1 MVIWIAERLER
12 HFNVPSQ
19 LTILVLRRLIV
30 GGAATIFVCVATLTL
45 AFDSV
50 LGFNSISS
58 LKVGDIAPENIVA
71 PPDKPPFISPILTEQ
86 ARQEARD
93 SVLPVYDP
101 ADPDVARQQ
110 TQLARQIL
118 DFIEN
123 VRRDNFSTSEQK
135 ADDIHQILAVTLTD
149 AIVDNLLRFDEETWQ
164 AIDDEI
170 INVLPRIMRES
181 IRETNLQS
189 IREQLPTQVSVRFNP
204 QEREVIVAIVED
216 LVRPNTFP
224 NPEKTAIAQAN
235 AANAV
240 QPVERSFGRGQIVV
254 FKDQPI
260 TPLDYEALEALGL
273 LTPNNLRFEI
283 IGRSLLASIIV
294 LVVIGLYIARFE
306 PQLIYNEPRL
316 LTLLA
321 ALFLVML
328 VAVRLFGVA
337 NNGIYLFPTAA
348 LALIYVSIAS
358 WRVALIA
365 SIGLALLVGIM
376 ALNSLEIAAMVA
388 TGGILGTL
396 ALRRPERFNN
406 FFAAGLLVGLI
417 NTAVVAV
424 FHLGQADSNI
434 DSITPVILSLL
445 NGVLFVP
452 TVAFALMYLLTA
464 MFNLPTPLK
473 LLDLSQPSKPLLQRL
488 LREAPGTYQHS
499 LQVANLAEQAATA
512 IGANAQLVHVAA
524 LYHDIGKMLNPVFF
538 SENQQDIANPHEAL
552 NDPYRSADIIIT
564 HVTGGDE
571 IAKQYRLPMRL
582 RDFIR
587 EHHGTTQVYVFYQR
601 AIEQAGGDTS
611 AVDPADFTYPGPK
624 PRSRETAILMMAD
637 SCESAVRAMKPQSR
651 QEISD
656 IVRKIIDDKRAS
668 GQLDESS
675 LTLNELK
682 MIQNTFIEL
691 LQAVFHPRIDYREA
705 VSRSRPK
712 AEASLR
718 VPKTPKSDTKI
729 PKVTLNDSA
738 TEARD
743 GGKVK
748 NKTLELPVI
757 TLKKEEAN
765 ATDIDDE
772 APLPDVPPLPRVNKR
787 TTSEINGH
795 PKEETTKSKD
805 ET

>member
-1 MVIWIAERLER
+1 MVLWIAGRLER
-12 HFNVPSQ
+12 YFNIPSS
-19 LTILVLRRLIV
+19 LTIVVLRRLIV
-30 GGAATIFVCVATLTL
+30 GSAAAAFVCVATITL
-45 AFDSV
+45 AFDSIA
-50 LGFNSISS
+50 GFNSISS
-58 LKVGDIAPENIVA
+58 LKVGDLAPENIVA
-71 PPDKPPFISPILTEQ
+71 PPDKPPFVSPILTEQ

-123 VRRDNFSTSEQK
+123 VRRDSYATSEQK
-135 ADDIHQILAVTLTD
+135 ADDLHQILAVTLSDTV
-149 AIVDNLLRFDEETWQ
+149 VDNLLRLDEETWQ

-181 IRETNLQS
+181 IRETNLQT

-204 QEREVIVAIVED
+204 QEREIVVAIVED
-216 LVRPNTFP
+216 LVRPNTFA

-240 QPVERSFGRGQIVV
+240 QPVERSFGRGQIIV

-260 TPLDYEALEALGL
+260 TPLDYEALQALGL
-273 LTPNNLRFEI
+273 LTPNDLRFEI

-294 LVVIGLYIARFE
+294 MVVIGLYIARFE
-306 PQLIYNEPRL
+306 SQLIYSEPRL

-328 VAVRLFGVA
+328 IAVRIFGA
-337 NNGIYLFPTAA
+337 SDNSIYLFPTAA
-348 LALIYVSIAS
+348 LALVYVAISS
-358 WRVALIA
+358 PQVAFIT
-365 SIGLALLVGIM
+365 SIGLSLLVGM
-376 ALNSLEIAAMVA
+376 MTRNSLEVATMVA

-406 FFAAGLLVGLI
+406 FFVAGLLVGFI

-424 FHLGQADSNI
+424 FRLGQGDTGAD
-434 DSITPVILSLL
+434 TLAPTLLSLL
-445 NGVLFVP
+445 NGILFVP
-452 TVAFALMYLLTA
+452 TVAFAIMYLLTA
-464 MFNLPTPLK
+464 FFNLPTPLK

-538 SENQQDIANPHEAL
+538 SENQQDIANPHDAL

-564 HVTGGDE
+564 HVTGGDD

-601 AIEQAGGDTS
+601 AIEQAGGDAS

-656 IVRKIIDDKRAS
+656 MVRKIIEDKRTS
-668 GQLDESS
+668 GQLDESN

-682 MIQNTFIEL
+682 TIQTIFIEL

-705 VSRSRPK
+705 VNRSRPK
-712 AEASLR
+712 ETTSRL
-718 VPKTPKSDTKI
+718 PKIPKSESKI
-729 PKVTLNDSA
+729 PKVSSDSTIEMPIA
-738 TEARD
+738 KA
-743 GGKVK
+743 KQ
-748 NKTLELPVI
+748 KTIELPVVP
-757 TLKKEEAN
+757 TKEELKA
-765 ATDIDDE
+765 DLDE
-772 APLPDVPPLPRVNKR
+772 EQPLPDVPPLPRANKR
-787 TTSEINGH
+787 STSEINGH
-795 PKEETTKSKD
+795 NETQKDKAQTPPKD
-805 ET
+805 EQ